1 MRSRKRSFLPP
12 KVTEIGG
19 HRLLPQSW
27 NSAVLV
33 ALRVGF
39 GSKKKILSTVL
50 GSAEAL
56 DRLTSLWTFLHVHD
70 K

>member
-50 GSAEAL
+50 GSAEAHSK
-56 DRLTSLWTFLHVHD
+56 D
-70 K
+70 